1 MKEEVKERHS
11 VLRRIHHTT
20 EATGNIKRESRT
32 SSPGDQDRH
41 HLPAS
46 LTRKEGTHLLY
57 KLRKEMGLPE
67 LPEGSAATQ
76 HLDVSPVSLASS
88 SRPTELQS
96 KYQ

>member
-46 LTRKEGTHLLY
+46 LTRKEGTHLL
-57 KLRKEMGLPE
+57 
-67 LPEGSAATQ
+67 
-76 HLDVSPVSLASS
+76 
-88 SRPTELQS
+88 
-96 KYQ
+96 